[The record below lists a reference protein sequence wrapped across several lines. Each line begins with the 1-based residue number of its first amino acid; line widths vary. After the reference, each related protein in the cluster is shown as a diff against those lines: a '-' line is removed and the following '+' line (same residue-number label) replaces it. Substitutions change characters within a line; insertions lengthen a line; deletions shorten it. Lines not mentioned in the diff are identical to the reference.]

1 MKKLLAISLV
11 LVMVLSM
18 FTSCGMDGK
27 YVGEMEEGGM
37 TVKMILEIKG
47 DKVEL
52 KVDEDSFIEA
62 VKKQAEAEGISY
74 EQYLELTE
82 MTEDELKENI
92 KEEMNFSGKIDTKK
106 SVIII
111 DDEETEYK
119 KDGKKIIINPG
130 EDEEVVF
137 EKK

>member
-27 YVGEMEEGGM
+27 YVGEIEEGGA

-52 KVDEDSFIEA
+52 TVDEDSFIEA
-62 VKKQAEAEGISY
+62 IKKQAEAEGISY
-74 EQYLELTE
+74 EQYMELSE
-82 MTEDELKENI
+82 MTEEDLKESAR
-92 KEEMNFSGKIDTKK
+92 EMNASGKIDTKK

-119 KDGKKIIINPG
+119 KEGKKIIINPG
-130 EDEEVVF
+130 DDEEMVF